1 MVKLK
6 ICGITNLNDAL
17 FCSDNGAD
25 ALGFVLY
32 EKSLRNISIKKSTD
46 IIKRLSPFIAT
57 VAVCVDPSNHLVK
70 MVEDAGF
77 SVIQIHGNNNVETR
91 IKKIRAVSYKMISE
105 CHSNEY
111 VLIDSAAIGGTGKS
125 FNWKSLKTLAP
136 GKIIVS
142 GGLNKQNIFS
152 LFKIVKPYAVDLS
165 SSLELSPGIKNHL
178 KIKEFIAAF
187 QEADREITC

>member
-17 FCSDNGAD
+17 FCSNNGAD

-32 EKSLRNISIKKSTD
+32 EKSPRNISIKKSTD
-46 IIKRLSPFIAT
+46 IIKHLPPFIST
-57 VAVCVDPSNHLVK
+57 VAVCVNPSDRLVK
-70 MVEDAGF
+70 IVEDAGF
-77 SVIQIHGNNNVETR
+77 NVIQIHGNNNVETR
-91 IKKIRAVSYKMISE
+91 IKKIRAVSYKMMSE
-105 CHSNEY
+105 CPPDEY
-111 VLIDSAAIGGTGKS
+111 VLIDNAAIGGTGKS
-125 FNWKSLKTLAP
+125 FNWKLLKTLAP

-165 SSLELSPGIKNHL
+165 SSLESSPGIKSHS

-187 QEADREITC
+187 QEADREIAC

>member
-32 EKSLRNISIKKSTD
+32 EKSPRNVSIKKSTD
-46 IIKRLSPFIAT
+46 IIKHLPPFIST
-57 VAVCVDPSNHLVK
+57 VAVCVNPSNRLVK
-70 MVEDAGF
+70 IVEDAGF
-77 SVIQIHGNNNVETR
+77 SVIQIHGNNIVETR

-105 CHSNEY
+105 CPLNEY

-125 FNWKSLKTLAP
+125 FNWKLLKTLTP

-165 SSLELSPGIKNHL
+165 SSLESSPGIKNHS

-187 QEADREITC
+187 QEADREIL